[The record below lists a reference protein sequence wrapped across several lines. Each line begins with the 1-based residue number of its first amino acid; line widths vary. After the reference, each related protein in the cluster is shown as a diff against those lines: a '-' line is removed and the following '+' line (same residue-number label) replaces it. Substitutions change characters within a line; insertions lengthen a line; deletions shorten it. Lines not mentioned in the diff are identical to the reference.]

1 VKIKI
6 LKKAVIASLLV
17 VASAYAQE
25 SVRPIERTPSSDERT
40 AMNTLY
46 AEGLGAG
53 GAYSVNYERL
63 VLNDLG
69 IHIGFSYWSVSASAS
84 GGGTTASASGSFI
97 AVPITASY
105 LGVSSGNHALELGG
119 GITIWNISVTGNS
132 GGFVGAANGFIPI
145 GTAIVGYRYQPR
157 EGGFNFRVGASPL
170 FGKGLGLNANNPSA
184 FGVLPWGYISLGW
197 TF

>member
-1 VKIKI
+1 MKI

-53 GAYSVNYERL
+53 GVYSINYERL

-69 IHIGFSYWSVSASAS
+69 IHVGFSYFSVSVTAS
-84 GGGTTASASGSFI
+84 GGGTTSSASGSFI
-97 AVPITASY
+97 AIPITASY
-105 LGVSSGNHALELGG
+105 LGVCSGNHGLELGG
-119 GITIWNISVTGNS
+119 GITIWNVSGTGS
-132 GGFVGAANGFIPI
+132 GSGWAGAANGFIPI

-157 EGGFNFRVGASPL
+157 DGGFNFRVGASPL
-170 FGKGLGLNANNPSA
+170 FGKGLGLNANNPTA
-184 FGVLPWGYISLGW
+184 FGFLPLGYINLGW

>member
-1 VKIKI
+1 MKIKI

-17 VASAYAQE
+17 VSSAYAQD

-53 GAYSVNYERL
+53 GVYSINYERL

-69 IHIGFSYWSVSASAS
+69 IHVGFSYFSVSVTAS
-84 GGGTTASASGSFI
+84 GGGTTSSASGSFI
-97 AVPITASY
+97 AIPITASY

-119 GITIWNISVTGNS
+119 GITIWNVS
-132 GGFVGAANGFIPI
+132 GTASGSGWAGSANGFIPI

-170 FGKGLGLNANNPSA
+170 FGKGLGLNANNPTA

>member
-1 VKIKI
+1 VKAKI
-6 LKKAVIASLLV
+6 LRRAVIVSLLVIAS
-17 VASAYAQE
+17 AHAQQ
-25 SVRPIERTPSSDERT
+25 VRPIERTPSSDERT

-69 IHIGFSYWSVSASAS
+69 IHIGFSYWSVSATA
-84 GGGTTASASGSFI
+84 GTASASGSFI

-105 LGVSSGNHALELGG
+105 LGVSSGSHALELGG
-119 GITIWNISVTGNS
+119 GVTIWNISVSGSS
-132 GGFVGAANGFIPI
+132 GGFVGAASGFLPI

-157 EGGFNFRVGASPL
+157 EGGFNFRIGASPL

>member
-1 VKIKI
+1 MIV
-6 LKKAVIASLLV
+6 SLLV
-17 VASAYAQE
+17 VASAYAQQ
-25 SVRPIERTPSSDERT
+25 VKPIERTPSSDERT

-53 GAYSVNYERL
+53 GVYSINYERL

-69 IHIGFSYWSVSASAS
+69 IHVGFSYFSVSVTAS
-84 GGGTTASASGSFI
+84 GGGTTSSASGSFI
-97 AVPITASY
+97 AIPITASY
-105 LGVSSGNHALELGG
+105 LGVSSGAHALELGG
-119 GITIWNISVTGNS
+119 GLTIWNVS
-132 GGFVGAANGFIPI
+132 GTASGSGWAGAANGFIPI

-157 EGGFNFRVGASPL
+157 DGGFNFRVGASPL

>member
-1 VKIKI
+1 MKIKI

-17 VASAYAQE
+17 VSSAYAQD

-53 GAYSVNYERL
+53 GVYSINYERL

-69 IHIGFSYWSVSASAS
+69 IHVGFSYFSVSVTAS
-84 GGGTTASASGSFI
+84 GGGTTSSASGSFI
-97 AVPITASY
+97 AIPITASY

-119 GITIWNISVTGNS
+119 GITIWNVS
-132 GGFVGAANGFIPI
+132 GTASGSGWAGAANGFIPI

-157 EGGFNFRVGASPL
+157 DGGFNFRVGASPL